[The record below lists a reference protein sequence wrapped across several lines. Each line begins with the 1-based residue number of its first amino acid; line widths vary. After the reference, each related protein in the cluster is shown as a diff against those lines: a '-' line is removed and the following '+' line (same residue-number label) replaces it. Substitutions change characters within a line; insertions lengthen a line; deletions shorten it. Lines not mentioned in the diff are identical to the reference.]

1 MNKENA
7 EILEVVNFIKDHM
20 VANMATK
27 EELKEGLDSLREEMN
42 QRFEKIDTSLITIVS
57 RLGAVDN
64 RIDNEVAQR
73 KNLETRVR
81 AVVPTLAPASEY
93 V

>member
-20 VANMATK
+20 VANMVTK
-27 EELKEGLDSLREEMN
+27 DEFDEFRTEVNEH
-42 QRFEKIDTSLITIVS
+42 FEKVDTSLGGIVS
-57 RLGAVDN
+57 RLGGVDN

-73 KNLETRVR
+73 KDLETRVR
-81 AVVPTLAPASEY
+81 TVVPTLAVAPEY